1 MDTAE
6 LSPGALEDAGALRWR
21 AASLLAFCFLVVAA
35 AAAAVW
41 SVVDRKRENY
51 ATLYKWFRVFL
62 RFALAS
68 ELLAYGMAKVI
79 PLQMPFPYLP
89 KLVEPFGNFSPMGVL
104 WASIGASPAYE
115 IFAGCAETLAGVL
128 LIFPR
133 TTMLGALVC
142 VADMT
147 Q

>member
-1 MDTAE
+1 M
-6 LSPGALEDAGALRWR
+6 
-21 AASLLAFCFLVVAA
+21 VAA

-89 KLVEPFGNFSPMGVL
+89 KLVEPF
-104 WASIGASPAYE
+104 ASPLNPVMVKS
-115 IFAGCAETLAGVL
+115 GMPGL
-128 LIFPR
+128 L
-133 TTMLGALVC
+133 
-142 VADMT
+142 
-147 Q
+147 